1 VQNARKVVE
10 QARSTVNTT
19 MATLI
24 GGAARAPEVVAEI
37 ERLRRIEREKGADS
51 PEAIEQRLRCERA
64 LLESTAATASV
75 ISSARARR
83 WELHMDARRNAAEVL
98 GEAAAWSVDPELY
111 RQRALMRVLAEN
123 LRGVRVKYVL
133 GGDPARTR
141 VDVEMKEVESGLNLA
156 DYIAPEGE
164 N

>member
-1 VQNARKVVE
+1 
-10 QARSTVNTT
+10 
-19 MATLI
+19 
-24 GGAARAPEVVAEI
+24 
-37 ERLRRIEREKGADS
+37 
-51 PEAIEQRLRCERA
+51 
-64 LLESTAATASV
+64 
-75 ISSARARR
+75 
-83 WELHMDARRNAAEVL
+83 MDARRNAAEVL